1 MNNNNFNIFSLMDR
15 YIFTELIPPL
25 IFGMG
30 LFTSLG
36 VAIGTLFDLVRK
48 VTESGLLLD
57 VAIKILL
64 LKMPEFLVL
73 AFPMSILLAGLMAY
87 SRLSSDSE
95 IIALRSIGINV
106 YRLIIPAI
114 ILSLLITGLTFFFND
129 YVSPIANNQATTIL
143 DEALKKDTNKFKQ
156 NNIIYPEYRKITK
169 ENGEKESSLIRL
181 FYAEEFD
188 GKIMKDLTIIDRS
201 QPNLTQI
208 ILAQS
213 ATWNIADNK
222 WDFYNGSIYLL
233 TPDGSYRN
241 IITFQQQQLDLP
253 QTPLKLGKKC
263 KDYNEM
269 TIRESY
275 QCLDSLK
282 DSEDEKKIRKLKVR
296 IQEKFALPFICLV
309 FGILGSALG
318 ISPQNRGKATSF
330 GICVLVVFSYYLL
343 AFLSSALG
351 VSGTVSPLIS
361 AWSPNILGLGIA
373 IILLIKSA
381 N

>member
-1 MNNNNFNIFSLMDR
+1 MSTQKFNIFSLMDR
-15 YIFTELIPPL
+15 YIFSELIAPL

-48 VTESGLLLD
+48 VTESGLLFD
-57 VAIKILL
+57 VAIKVLL
-64 LKMPEFLVL
+64 LKMPEFVVL

-129 YVSPIANNQATTIL
+129 YVSPKANNQANIIL
-143 DEALKKDTNKFKQ
+143 NEALKNDTNKFKQ
-156 NNIIYPEYRKITK
+156 KNIIYPQYGQIKSQQGQ
-169 ENGEKESSLIRL
+169 ENYSLTRL

-188 GKIMKDLTIIDRS
+188 GKTMKGLTIIDRS

-208 ILAQS
+208 ILAES
-213 ATWNIADNK
+213 ATWNILDNK

-233 TPDGSYRN
+233 APDGSYRS
-241 IITFQQQQLDLP
+241 IASFEQQQLDLP
-253 QTPLKLGKKC
+253 QTPLELGKKC

-275 QCLDSLK
+275 QCLNTLK
-282 DSEDEKKIRKLKVR
+282 DSGDDKKILKLKVR
-296 IQEKFALPFICLV
+296 IQEKFALPFICLI
-309 FGILGSALG
+309 FGILGAALG

-343 AFLSSALG
+343 AFLTSALG
-351 VSGTVSPLIS
+351 VSGVLSPVIS
-361 AWSPNILGLGIA
+361 AWTPNLLGLGIGLF
-373 IILLIKSA
+373 LLIKSA
-381 N
+381 Q